1 MRIYFLG
8 KNTKK
13 TRSFSLTSLIAL
25 LIVLVVGLIYS
36 VERYID
42 FRLNQSGMDE
52 VILVENSL
60 ELDSSGSN
68 KAQLDAYIRQ
78 ISELYMRLNY
88 IDQQTD
94 RIQQIMKK
102 QIVGKEKLTYFR
114 KG

>member
-13 TRSFSLTSLIAL
+13 TKSFSLKSLIAL

-52 VILVENSL
+52 VILVENSI
-60 ELDSSGSN
+60 ELDSAGPN
-68 KAQLDAYIRQ
+68 KAQLDAYKIGRAH
-78 ISELYMRLNY
+78 
-88 IDQQTD
+88 
-94 RIQQIMKK
+94 
-102 QIVGKEKLTYFR
+102 V
-114 KG
+114 